1 MCTVFHTP
9 HYFIEIIKGD
19 KVVQEISLQA
29 AVATLGSILDC
40 LAQTCGN
47 IPAFIIGLYP
57 QPIGGSP
64 LLSVLFTLPRSSCHQ
79 GSRGSDCSS
88 SCWSWWCWWRGS
100 CGCCG
105 SGTNRSWWRAGQ
117 LLELCGSLCIL
128 LLLLGEHGHVPR
140 GQNKYSKIIVS
151 DKIKF
156 LPEEY
161 FCLFLLF
168 LNIFAVFIIVINTIH
183 SAMCIIIKTQ
193 IDICVSNTLDINLLF
208 VLKTVSC
215 SVLKKLANWNLL
227 PLNQYSPMKIVFM

>member
-1 MCTVFHTP
+1 MSCKYSYCSGFPWNCMGEKIFQRSSIFFEKLEKVEKIFLVVCTVFHTP

-29 AVATLGSILDC
+29 AVAILGSILGC

-57 QPIGGSP
+57 QPPGGSP

-128 LLLLGEHGHVPR
+128 LLLLGEHWYDDFNHGHVPR
-140 GQNKYSKIIVS
+140 GQNKYSKIIA
-151 DKIKF
+151 F
-156 LPEEY
+156 RQ
-161 FCLFLLF
+161 
-168 LNIFAVFIIVINTIH
+168 N
-183 SAMCIIIKTQ
+183 
-193 IDICVSNTLDINLLF
+193 
-208 VLKTVSC
+208 
-215 SVLKKLANWNLL
+215 
-227 PLNQYSPMKIVFM
+227 